1 MPADFVPETH
11 FHPPGSGYVSPE
23 EERNSMKTEYDA
35 AFMRRAI
42 ELAKKGNPFCHP
54 NPLVGAVIVR
64 DGRIL
69 AEGWHARYGGLHAE
83 REAIRSLTEPADG
96 AALYVT
102 LEPCCHQGKQPP
114 CTDAVISA
122 GIRTVVIG
130 SRDPNPKVAGKGVK
144 KLREA
149 GITVYEDVLKDEC
162 DALNPVFFH
171 YITKKMPYVRY
182 KFAMTADG
190 NTAVQSGESK
200 WISGPASRE
209 LVQRMRSENMGIMV
223 GIGTVLADDPMLTCR
238 LEGENFRNP
247 IRIILDSRLRIPMDS
262 RIVRTAGEYPTIVC
276 AAERSASGDEKNV
289 TADKDRYAAEKGN
302 TVPADK
308 DRDAAEEGNIVPADP
323 SEEQKEKE
331 NELRRAGITVLRI
344 PVNRKTGRP
353 DLKTLMARL
362 AEREI
367 DSILLEGG
375 GTLAANALREG
386 ILQEADAFIAPKF
399 FGGRGHAPMEG
410 EGVAFPEEAWKLE
423 IMEIQRYGDDF
434 FIRYRVKEAEDVYG
448 DH

>member
-1 MPADFVPETH
+1 
-11 FHPPGSGYVSPE
+11 
-23 EERNSMKTEYDA
+23 MKTEYDA

-96 AALYVT
+96 AVLYVT

-130 SRDPNPKVAGKGVK
+130 SRDPNPKVAGKGVR

-190 NTAVQSGESK
+190 NTAVKSGESK
-200 WISGPASRE
+200 WISSPASRE

-238 LEGENFRNP
+238 LEGESFRNP

-276 AAERSASGDEKNV
+276 AAE
-289 TADKDRYAAEKGN
+289 
-302 TVPADK
+302 
-308 DRDAAEEGNIVPADP
+308 EGNIVPADP

-331 NELRRAGITVLRI
+331 NALRRAGITVLRI

-386 ILQEADAFIAPKF
+386 IIQEADAFIAPKL

-410 EGVAFPEEAWKLE
+410 EGVALPEEAWKLE
-423 IMEIQRYGDDF
+423 IMEIRRFADDF
-434 FIRYRVKEAEDVYG
+434 FIRYRVKEEDDVYG

>member
-1 MPADFVPETH
+1 MPADFVPAIH

-54 NPLVGAVIVR
+54 NPLVGAVIVQ

-83 REAIRSLTEPADG
+83 REAIRSLEEPADG

-102 LEPCCHQGKQPP
+102 LEPCCHQGNQPP

-162 DALNPVFFH
+162 DALNSVFFH

-209 LVQRMRSENMGIMV
+209 LVQRMRSENMGIMA

-238 LEGENFRNP
+238 LVGENFRNP

-262 RIVRTAGEYPTIVC
+262 RIVRTAGEIPTIVC
-276 AAERSASGDEKNV
+276 AEEEKGELTERVARTGDETSSEGHRTQKQSECSSKRNV
-289 TADKDRYAAEKGN
+289 WAGGFGQNE
-302 TVPADK
+302 
-308 DRDAAEEGNIVPADP
+308 
-323 SEEQKEKE
+323 KEKA
-331 NELRRAGITVLRI
+331 LLRAGVTVLRI
-344 PVNRKTGRP
+344 PASPGTGRP
-353 DLKTLMARL
+353 DLRKLMAQL

-410 EGVAFPEEAWKLE
+410 EGIALPEEAWKLE

-448 DH
+448 DY